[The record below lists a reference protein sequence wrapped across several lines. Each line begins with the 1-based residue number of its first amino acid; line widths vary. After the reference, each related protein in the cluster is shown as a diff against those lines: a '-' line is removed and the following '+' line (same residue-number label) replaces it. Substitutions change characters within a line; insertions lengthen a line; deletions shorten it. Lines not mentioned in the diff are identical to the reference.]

1 LTESLAMYP
10 VSSVSGWYFSNPES
24 KYFGL
29 GKIKM
34 DQVEELSTRK
44 NIEVSVMK
52 KWLSPNL
59 ED

>member
-1 LTESLAMYP
+1 MYP
-10 VSSVSGWYFSNPES
+10 VSSVSGWYFSNPAS

-29 GKIKM
+29 GKIKI
-34 DQVEELSTRK
+34 DQVEDLSARK

-59 ED
+59 DD